1 MMLYELNIAFGSFT
15 FFKKGNEKNVLIFE
29 ENASKN
35 QYMKCCT
42 LF

>member
-1 MMLYELNIAFGSFT
+1 MLYELNIAFGSFT
-15 FFKKGNEKNVLIFE
+15 FFKKENERNVLMFE

-35 QYMKCCT
+35 QYMKCCP